1 MSKKALD
8 PINILTSAGAPTVP
22 TIQAGD
28 TYFDTSANA
37 MYVYTGSA
45 WVLSVPAGTTSAA
58 GVLQLTDSTSS
69 TSTTT
74 AATPNS
80 VKTAYDTATAS
91 VQTTRTISTTAPI
104 AGGGNLSADRTLS
117 LNTGSSLTTSG
128 SNLVV
133 DSTIVPFLASANTF
147 TAKQTIQPTSTTD
160 NLLYLFANNNSQ
172 NVLATDFTGSGSGN
186 QVSLTA
192 GGTLGLSNIGSV
204 TVLNSSITPST
215 ATFNGSSGT
224 IISTG
229 STTTNPSLRVRG
241 VASQTADLVQFTLNN
256 GTDAQQYLR
265 INNNGQIEGTTPA
278 NPALVVKQATTTYA
292 TTLITAGNPT
302 TGKVRY
308 RYSSS
313 YQVFQVGQSVTITG
327 ATPSG
332 YNGTFTITDIS
343 TATAGSVYYFSVTN
357 ATTGTAT
364 VQGLVTPAYPADLQQ
379 WRNTSNAVIA
389 AIGANGTMAMGTT
402 AGAPTIASATT
413 IAPVTPILFISGTT
427 AIVTI
432 TAPAPISTNGGS
444 IVLIPTGAFTTT
456 TAGNIALASTAVVSR
471 TMTMT
476 YDPITTKWYPS
487 Y

>member
-1 MSKKALD
+1 MATNYPTTLD
-8 PINILTSAGAPTVP
+8 TFTNPTSTDTLDSATVP
-22 TIQAGD
+22 HAAQHDNINDAVTAIETALG
-28 TYFDTSANA
+28 ANLGN
-37 MYVYTGSA
+37 V
-45 WVLSVPAGTTSAA
+45 VLPARS
-58 GVLQLTDSTSS
+58 
-69 TSTTT
+69 
-74 AATPNS
+74 
-80 VKTAYDTATAS
+80 
-91 VQTTRTISTTAPI
+91 ISTTAPLT
-104 AGGGNLSADRTLS
+104 GGGDLSANRTLS

-133 DSTIVPFLASANTF
+133 DSTIVPYLASANTF
-147 TAKQTIQPTSTTD
+147 TGSPQTFQPTSTTD
-160 NLLYLFANNNSQ
+160 NLLYLNANNNTQ
-172 NVLATDFTGSGSGN
+172 YVLQTAWTGMGAGN

-215 ATFNGSSGT
+215 ATFGGSSGT
-224 IISTG
+224 VISTG

-241 VASQTADLVQFTLNN
+241 VASQTGDLVQYSLNN
-256 GTDAQQYLR
+256 GTDYQQYLR
-265 INNNGQIEGTTPA
+265 INANGQIEGTTPA

-292 TTLITAGNPT
+292 TTLITPSSPT

-308 RYSSS
+308 RYSST

-343 TATAGSVYYFSVTN
+343 TATANSIYYFSVTN
-357 ATTGTAT
+357 ATTTTAT
-364 VQGLVTPAYPADLQQ
+364 VQGTITPAYPANLQE

-413 IAPVTPILFISGTT
+413 IAPVTPIAFISGTT
-427 AIVTI
+427 PIATI
-432 TAPAPISTNGGS
+432 TAPSPISTNGGS
-444 IVLIPTGAFTTT
+444 ITLIPTGAFTTT

-471 TMTMT
+471 AMTMT